1 MKKIKRLKCLLMLTL
16 ICGMMITALPAEVFA
31 TESVPSTQPVPAT
44 RTYKVSMLDRALMV
58 ATKTQL

>member
-31 TESVPSTQPVPAT
+31 TESVLVLSQF
-44 RTYKVSMLDRALMV
+44 
-58 ATKTQL
+58 QLRELIR